1 MPPLQGS
8 SVFHSILQGVALGW
22 YIAPFQGLH
31 QPWHMLP
38 LSHRT
43 RRSGATIMRWVGRR
57 RGDFRPRP
65 RAPVL
70 PLLPV
75 AGDGY
80 RQVATG
86 SPTIA
91 NGVPV
96 WRGHSCLRGSAR
108 AGSYACPTLPYYSP
122 GIPSRGA
129 VAAPIILPLPTTPS
143 RPLPPPFLHSSIIR
157 LGRMINQ
164 PPRREHLSRPPHTA
178 GTPHL
183 PTSRLPHHRD
193 W

>member
-129 VAAPIILPLPTTPS
+129 VAAPIILPLPTTSS
-143 RPLPPPFLHSSIIR
+143 RPLPPPFYT
-157 LGRMINQ
+157 
-164 PPRREHLSRPPHTA
+164 PRSY
-178 GTPHL
+178 
-183 PTSRLPHHRD
+183 D
-193 W
+193 WVV